1 MKILV
6 TGATGRIG
14 SRVVAHCLARPEITC
29 IVALSRREL
38 EYKDKKLITVIVK
51 DFLNLPEDVLR
62 EHGDAEC
69 MLWYVALTGRTVQ
82 VWVETAQLTCNE
94 QVYGCTYL
102 QY

>member
-1 MKILV
+1 
-6 TGATGRIG
+6 
-14 SRVVAHCLARPEITC
+14 
-29 IVALSRREL
+29 
-38 EYKDKKLITVIVK
+38 
-51 DFLNLPEDVLR
+51 LNLPEDVLR